1 MLKARDSLR
10 DTLRKTLLMQAA
22 LTGIAAIIALLVKSP
37 SFAIHLVYGG
47 AVTSVGTGLHAWR
60 LLKIATP
67 TDAKDDKIGD
77 PVADRAS
84 ALGNAGAEAF
94 KGAVLKIGAMIG
106 LLALGMGYLK
116 LDPLAVVIGFS
127 VAYLGFM
134 FAGGYAPRTK
144 PPK

>member
-1 MLKARDSLR
+1 MLRAKDSL
-10 DTLRKTLLMQAA
+10 TVAVRKTIIIQAV

-37 SFAIHLVYGG
+37 SFALHLVYGG

-67 TDAKDDKIGD
+67 TNAKDDKIGD
-77 PVADRAS
+77 PIAGQGY

-94 KGAVLKIGAMIG
+94 KGALLKIGAMIA
-106 LLALGMGYLK
+106 LLGFGMGYLK

-127 VAYLGFM
+127 VSYLGFM
-134 FAGGYAPRTK
+134 FAGGYAPRS
-144 PPK
+144 PGR